1 MILTE
6 KNIRPQKT
14 TLRLVSVLVLCLSVL
29 SIIEPNTTLAQ
40 NNKKIVTKSA
50 DLDRKEDELIKKE
63 AALLKQLSSSA
74 QDSAAAESETMARI
88 DPPSLRVIPKADSE
102 VAQPNA
108 AVQLG
113 NSSALLAEKERRI
126 ETLSQEV
133 SKLRNRLLLAET
145 EVERLSSIID
155 ERNRRQMS
163 SIAQQRNSEH
173 NSALAV
179 APAVIAKK
187 APSTNAGAAP
197 AAQDMQVVTV
207 RSEKAHLRTGP
218 GEENSPLMTV
228 SRGTRLAVETRSGN
242 WYRVISPAGTRAW
255 VSADV
260 VVFGDLDPTRTT
272 RIGGFSPQA
281 DAFRSSITASKG
293 Q

>member
-1 MILTE
+1 MIFLQNKIALRQLIVIWAIMGTSLS
-6 KNIRPQKT
+6 T
-14 TLRLVSVLVLCLSVL
+14 TYPSNSF
-29 SIIEPNTTLAQ
+29 AQ
-40 NNKKIVTKSA
+40 NAKKMVAKSV

-63 AALLKQLSSSA
+63 AALLKQLSSS
-74 QDSAAAESETMARI
+74 SSNEIAEQNETTTQNETMARI
-88 DPPSLRVIPKADSE
+88 DTPALKMIPNDMSASTQPSATI
-102 VAQPNA
+102 QM
-108 AVQLG
+108 G
-113 NSSALLAEKERRI
+113 TSSAIIAEKERRI

-145 EVERLSSIID
+145 EVERLSSIVD
-155 ERNRRQMS
+155 ERNRRQMN
-163 SIAQQRNSEH
+163 SITQQRNIEH
-173 NSALAV
+173 NAALA
-179 APAVIAKK
+179 PVIAAKR
-187 APSTNAGAAP
+187 APPTNAGAAP

-207 RSEKAHLRTGP
+207 RSDKAHLRTGP

-260 VVFGDLDPTRTT
+260 VLFGDLDPSRTT

-281 DAFRSSITASKG
+281 DAFRSSSSAVKG

>member
-1 MILTE
+1 MLLTK
-6 KNIRPQKT
+6 KNILFLSAARQLPK
-14 TLRLVSVLVLCLSVL
+14 LLLVFA
-29 SIIEPNTTLAQ
+29 LAIPLGSPSSTFAQ
-40 NNKKIVTKSA
+40 GSKSFVTKSA

-63 AALLKQLSSSA
+63 AALLKQLSSAS
-74 QDSAAAESETMARI
+74 QNEAAVAEEAMARI
-88 DPPSLRVIPKADSE
+88 DTPALKMIPNDSNTTT
-102 VAQPNA
+102 QPNA
-108 AVQLG
+108 PIPAG
-113 NSSALLAEKERRI
+113 NASIIIAEKERRI
-126 ETLSQEV
+126 QTLSQEV
-133 SKLRNRLLLAET
+133 NKLRNRLLLAET

-155 ERNRRQMS
+155 ERNRRQMN
-163 SIAQQRNSEH
+163 SISQQRNTEH
-173 NSALAV
+173 SAAPVVAAKRAPPTNS
-179 APAVIAKK
+179 
-187 APSTNAGAAP
+187 GAAP

-207 RSEKAHLRTGP
+207 RTDKAHLRAGP

-260 VVFGDLDPTRTT
+260 VIFGDVDPTRAT

-281 DAFRSSITASKG
+281 DAFRSSAAMNKG